1 MSGSYVKYDRV
12 SATIPMAHS
21 QNLTM
26 TVNNLGFQI
35 KYRGLQKDMLELLA

>member
-1 MSGSYVKYDRV
+1 MSGSYLKYDRV

-26 TVNNLGFQI
+26 TVNNLGFQV
-35 KYRGLQKDMLELLA
+35 KNRGLQKDMLELLA

>member
-12 SATIPMAHS
+12 SATIPLAHS

-26 TVNNLGFQI
+26 TVNNSGFQI
-35 KYRGLQKDMLELLA
+35 KYRGLQKYMLELLA